1 MQVPAADIGGFY
13 SEGTSGVWRGCG
25 VEIGAKLV
33 VSKVER
39 DGNKG
44 ATVLEFSSYF
54 NESPGGM
61 DKLVCPWRFYSMH
74 GFGALSH
81 GHTRLSVPP

>member
-1 MQVPAADIGGFY
+1 LQKIFADFIQKVLPKFSKGAMGKIG
-13 SEGTSGVWRGCG
+13 T
-25 VEIGAKLV
+25 KLI

-44 ATVLEFSSYF
+44 ATVLEFSPYF

-61 DKLVCPWRFYSMH
+61 DKL
-74 GFGALSH
+74 ALIWEIFDFS
-81 GHTRLSVPP
+81 GLLEKEGL

>member
-1 MQVPAADIGGFY
+1 MADFIQKVLPEFSKSAVGKIG
-13 SEGTSGVWRGCG
+13 T
-25 VEIGAKLV
+25 KLI

-54 NESPGGM
+54 NGFRVAWTNSFVHGVL
-61 DKLVCPWRFYSMH
+61 KLCT
-74 GFGALSH
+74 GFGFIARTNEFIRATL
-81 GHTRLSVPP
+81 RLKIG